1 MTYVWQNAYLGFK
14 WSCVLFLM
22 NSCYYL
28 HDKFHGFDLIRR
40 ERLTWGV
47 SKHHTYCI
55 RRLPVMI
62 MDSIMA
68 DRTPSWHLFVRP
80 VVDHKSADDLR
91 VCLTGGVILTWHQLN
106 VTHVHILTWNHC
118 ACGGC
123 WYVMDL
129 DDTFNRARSRSKSSY
144 LKWSRVL
151 RIAGQQ

>member
-1 MTYVWQNAYLGFK
+1 MQYTWQLSYLYISK
-14 WSCVLFLM
+14 HSVSCYI
-22 NSCYYL
+22 YYL

-62 MDSIMA
+62 MDSIIA

-80 VVDHKSADDLR
+80 VVDHKSADDLS

-118 ACGGC
+118 GGC

-129 DDTFNRARSRSKSSY
+129 DDTFNRARSRSSY

-151 RIAGQQ
+151 TIAGQQ